1 MRDEQGTLKGFT
13 KVLRDSTERKRF
25 EEQLQ
30 ERNEALREADRR
42 KDEFL
47 AVLAHELRNP
57 LTPILNALSILEQE
71 GLPRED
77 QRQARVLIDRQVRA
91 LARLIDD
98 LLDVSRITQ
107 GKIELR
113 KRAVELKV
121 IIDNADDACRPLIE
135 AREHGLSVS
144 LPPEPICLDADQT
157 RMEQV
162 VVNLLNNAAK
172 YSDRGNHIT
181 VTADREHDQAVLRV
195 RDTGVGI
202 PPDLLPH
209 VFDLFTQADRSLD
222 RSQGG
227 LGIGLTLVQRL
238 VELHD
243 GTVEAHSEGVGRG
256 GEFVVTLPIL
266 EERPR
271 SGYYP
276 GG

>member
-1 MRDEQGTLKGFT
+1 
-13 KVLRDSTERKRF
+13 
-25 EEQLQ
+25 
-30 ERNEALREADRR
+30 
-42 KDEFL
+42 
-47 AVLAHELRNP
+47 
-57 LTPILNALSILEQE
+57 
-71 GLPRED
+71 
-77 QRQARVLIDRQVRA
+77 
-91 LARLIDD
+91 
-98 LLDVSRITQ
+98 
-107 GKIELR
+107 
-113 KRAVELKV
+113 
-121 IIDNADDACRPLIE
+121 
-135 AREHGLSVS
+135 
-144 LPPEPICLDADQT
+144 
-157 RMEQV
+157 